1 MAEMD
6 AEILHEL
13 VVHHRCR
20 RAAGTLQERL
30 QSVAADVVNAG
41 QTQYVELLQGQGG
54 LHRAERLDLAAHANG
69 HQAPDPTAG
78 QLLQHFQIWRQGG
91 LVHPGCQHLL
101 RGSGQHWHR
110 GKAIVGALT
119 HAQHRIHQA
128 GFQGPNANPADNPR
142 PLGALDGLAESR
154 AEHALADA
162 EIKLVFVVEVAG
174 AAMDPLLHRLKLL
187 VQKGTGL
194 AHVGH
199 PAAIAKPALAAEVFG
214 RVSTALRQGFG
225 PLMGSNRNHRGPIR
239 TATLSGATNGVGPK
253 WSLLSLLGRVTPHGP
268 TPHTR
273 QKASALAA

>member
-1 MAEMD
+1 M
-6 AEILHEL
+6 
-13 VVHHRCR
+13 HHRFR
-20 RAAGTLQERL
+20 RAAGAFQERL
-30 QSVAADVVNAG
+30 QSIAADVVHAG
-41 QTQYVELLQGQGG
+41 QTQHIELLQGQGG
-54 LHRAERLDLAAHANG
+54 LHRTKRLDLAANPNG
-69 HQAPDPTAG
+69 HQAPDTTAG
-78 QLLQHFQIWRQGG
+78 QLLEHLQIWGEGG

-101 RGSGQHWHR
+101 RGSGQHRHR

-142 PLGALDGLAESR
+142 PLGALDGLSEAR

-162 EIKLVFVVEVAG
+162 EIELVFVVEVAG

-199 PAAIAKPALAAEVFG
+199 PAAIAKPALAAEVLG
-214 RVSTALRQGFG
+214 RIGTALRQGFG
-225 PLMGSNRNHRGPIR
+225 PLMGSNRNHRGPIC

-253 WSLLSLLGRVTPHGP
+253 WSPLSLLGRVTPHGP

-273 QKASALAA
+273 QKASAIKA